1 MNDTIAAISSSG
13 GPIGLIRVS
22 GERAIEAINAV
33 FQAKN
38 GKPLTEAPSQKL
50 VYGTLTDKSGNV
62 IDCCYAVA
70 LHAPH
75 TYTGETMAELQ
86 CHGSTAVLCAGLDA
100 LFAQGVRQAEAG
112 EFTRRAFLNGKMG
125 LSEAEAVHD
134 LITARTAEAAQNA
147 AAQVMG
153 AVGSPVQQMRDEL
166 LGMVAHFHAVVD
178 FPDEDIDPVLF
189 EDAAALLAPYDKP
202 SVQHGR
208 KL

>member
-22 GERAIEAINAV
+22 GERAIEAISR
-33 FQAKN
+33 FSGED

-100 LFAQGVRQAEAG
+100 LFAQGVRRQ
-112 EFTRRAFLNGKMG
+112 R
-125 LSEAEAVHD
+125 
-134 LITARTAEAAQNA
+134 
-147 AAQVMG
+147 QV
-153 AVGSPVQQMRDEL
+153 S
-166 LGMVAHFHAVVD
+166 
-178 FPDEDIDPVLF
+178 
-189 EDAAALLAPYDKP
+189 LLAVP
-202 SVQHGR
+202 S
-208 KL
+208 

>member
-50 VYGTLTDKSGNV
+50 VYRTLTDKSGNV

-75 TYTGETMAELQ
+75 TYTA
-86 CHGSTAVLCAGLDA
+86 AVPRLDSRAVCRPGRSVRAGRA
-100 LFAQGVRQAEAG
+100 AG
-112 EFTRRAFLNGKMG
+112 R
-125 LSEAEAVHD
+125 
-134 LITARTAEAAQNA
+134 
-147 AAQVMG
+147 
-153 AVGSPVQQMRDEL
+153 
-166 LGMVAHFHAVVD
+166 
-178 FPDEDIDPVLF
+178 
-189 EDAAALLAPYDKP
+189 
-202 SVQHGR
+202 GR
-208 KL
+208 